1 MNVGLL
7 TLVCALCFL
16 WPFAE
21 SACFVGLIWCVDVN
35 VILLCCIV
43 SESCQK
49 NEEELR
55 SVGDVTR
62 TLGYDLWLDIQE
74 MTGSEPAAA
83 ATAGT
88 SNLSPV
94 MDYRSVPLF
103 CRLKERSQKRI
114 FEVGDEVSRW
124 RFGLSVETVRMNNT
138 AGSKTL

>member
-83 ATAGT
+83 ATAAT

-103 CRLKERSQKRI
+103 
-114 FEVGDEVSRW
+114 FAV
-124 RFGLSVETVRMNNT
+124 
-138 AGSKTL
+138 